1 MSRRPVAPPPKQRSG
16 TGRTIILVAVAS
28 IVAGLIIGRGL
39 SNDSASGT
47 GSGPT
52 ATDSSGNTTATTKKP
67 KAGQTTTT
75 AAPVITTTTQPAVVL
90 NNFTAIVLNGNGIG
104 GTAASR
110 TTELAALG
118 VKTVKAADATTKN
131 YETSAIYALNAEAV
145 PAAKLV
151 AAKSGIVYG
160 DIYPTA
166 TPPAPVEKLGN
177 ATIILLLGKDIA
189 SKPITDITAGG
200 AAAPAATPAATP
212 TTVKA

>member
-1 MSRRPVAPPPKQRSG
+1 MLFRS
-16 TGRTIILVAVAS
+16 
-28 IVAGLIIGRGL
+28 
-39 SNDSASGT
+39 
-47 GSGPT
+47 
-52 ATDSSGNTTATTKKP
+52 
-67 KAGQTTTT
+67 
-75 AAPVITTTTQPAVVL
+75 ITTTTQPAVVL